1 MTRRLALIVLPLA
14 FAIIGVVIGAMRGL
28 AIGERR
34 ARSSLATARHDAVV
48 LHDVVTRAGVGVDL
62 YLPVPSD
69 NPAPWMVFAHERG
82 WPAPD
87 EKERTGVAIAG
98 AMQRRGIAVAV
109 VSFDVT
115 EERPLDRAVSE
126 DVAEVVRELARR
138 APEYG
143 LVAEP
148 VLAGEQLGAA
158 LVTRLALEPRF
169 GLDPAKLRGIR
180 WPSRARHRSRSPPP

>member
-1 MTRRLALIVLPLA
+1 
-14 FAIIGVVIGAMRGL
+14 
-28 AIGERR
+28 
-34 ARSSLATARHDAVV
+34 
-48 LHDVVTRAGVGVDL
+48 
-62 YLPVPSD
+62 
-69 NPAPWMVFAHERG
+69 MVFAHERG